1 MGGKGARTK
10 RPGYVIIMLCTIQG
24 CDTESNR
31 QAMVYFFED
40 EYTKKPACKAL
51 WRFCKNH
58 AMMISGDSIM
68 VRIQILN

>member
-1 MGGKGARTK
+1 MGHKGARTTWS
-10 RPGYVIIMLCTIQG
+10 GCMVIMLCTIQG

-40 EYTKKPACKAL
+40 EFEKKPMCKAL
-51 WRFCKNH
+51 WRFCTNH
-58 AMMISGDSIM
+58 AMMISNEELK

>member
-1 MGGKGARTK
+1 
-10 RPGYVIIMLCTIQG
+10 MLCTVQG

-40 EYTKKPACKAL
+40 ASAKKPVCKAL
-51 WRFCKNH
+51 WRFCTNH
-58 AMMISGDSIM
+58 AMMISDDNLV